1 MRKAF
6 SEVVAGST
14 AANSGFPP
22 LQSNRQILLNSEKNV
37 KQKSARDGGRE
48 KVNEISDEQVSE
60 KVAVILAIHEVKN
73 DIVSND
79 VTKDRS
85 LPIYM
90 NCPHCMELKS
100 MNDPADVRFAGTI
113 SQLQRI
119 ILVTPHFPVILAA
132 SPVIQFEEACLPPS
146 VPDCKKKLQ
155 FSLGCRVILPPE
167 SFLSIRLPFVHGVQL
182 ENGNVHPLMPFED
195 QSQLTA
201 WITKGTTLQLVSKD
215 SNHEEL
221 FTYFWTVLCHQLGNA
236 ISQKH
241 GKRGESFLHLGEVIM
256 LSLGRPGDSW
266 FIMSGRCFGTFC

>member
-1 MRKAF
+1 MQQFTLDLSMSVPVATALYLTADHLNRLGSPYALPVESVVSSSLENFDHKGASPCRGGKNGGHGKGRRLANGLITTSSRKIRNLEKSNEGLDDGNSNIEGPAQF
-6 SEVVAGST
+6 SRHQVH
-14 AANSGFPP
+14 AASGKNLETG
-22 LQSNRQILLNSEKNV
+22 LQSLKLDDSGYATSLL
-37 KQKSARDGGRE
+37 
-48 KVNEISDEQVSE
+48 
-60 KVAVILAIHEVKN
+60 
-73 DIVSND
+73 
-79 VTKDRS
+79 DRS

-119 ILVTPHFPVILAA
+119 FLVTPHFLVILAA

-146 VPDCKKKLQ
+146 VPDRKKKLQ

-195 QSQLTA
+195 QPQLTA

-221 FTYFWTVLCHQLGNA
+221 FT
-236 ISQKH
+236 
-241 GKRGESFLHLGEVIM
+241 
-256 LSLGRPGDSW
+256 
-266 FIMSGRCFGTFC
+266 